1 MSQEVKITPKGKKT
15 LEIVPAA
22 KDTIVLNV
30 DVSGSTHVE
39 IPKEIIYVEAEKK
52 DWFDYSVGT
61 VAVLGGVFALIYTI
75 LSIKKILKKS
85 EESNDLLNELVAQNN
100 ILARNLKLKV
110 MPRLWLKGGIQNAAG
125 DFQVHVHNDGETW
138 LIHEVKNINN
148 DQVTLRQQTY
158 PIKLI
163 KDDVK
168 AILFHFSGSDLN
180 DLIFEFELHYKD
192 LELNQYSLKIERN
205 KGKCKV
211 LEELE
216 L

>member
-30 DVSGSTHVE
+30 DVSGRTHVE

-85 EESNDLLNELVAQNN
+85 LM
-100 ILARNLKLKV
+100 I
-110 MPRLWLKGGIQNAAG
+110 
-125 DFQVHVHNDGETW
+125 
-138 LIHEVKNINN
+138 
-148 DQVTLRQQTY
+148 Y
-158 PIKLI
+158 
-163 KDDVK
+163 
-168 AILFHFSGSDLN
+168 
-180 DLIFEFELHYKD
+180 
-192 LELNQYSLKIERN
+192 
-205 KGKCKV
+205 
-211 LEELE
+211 
-216 L
+216 